1 MEKHGK
7 KDKEI
12 HEGWPSFWD
21 VKIVC
26 ECSGS
31 PIPLQGAK
39 AHPGQLSRDSQ
50 HGWASKHTLMLSAGD
65 KKWQLGHLRAV
76 WAGHGPIFCA
86 GCQVLYWEAEWGFLS
101 CPPNT
106 AFVWDI
112 SGGKKRLWGWPHQPA
127 TGALPQEMV
136 ISSPVE
142 HSPLTNCYLNVSL
155 TSPFPPVE
163 SCLCRPPCLNL
174 FLVRLLVLECSWRVM
189 HLPEF
194 LHGKLQHVPFKQFS
208 QECWE
213 AESVLLA
220 AQERRNPT
228 NTNLF

>member
-1 MEKHGK
+1 MTFLLGC
-7 KDKEI
+7 
-12 HEGWPSFWD
+12 EGCLWVLRVTHS
-21 VKIVC
+21 
-26 ECSGS
+26 SAGS
-31 PIPLQGAK
+31 QSTPRAAVQRQSTWLSIQT
-39 AHPGQLSRDSQ
+39 HPN
-50 HGWASKHTLMLSAGD
+50 AGD

-86 GCQVLYWEAEWGFLS
+86 GCQVLYWEVEWGFLS

-112 SGGKKRLWGWPHQPA
+112 SGDKKRLWGWPHQPA